1 MKISIG
7 CDHGGFLL
15 KEEIKNYLINK
26 GVYVFDK
33 GCYNLDRVDYPI
45 YAKDVAVDVSKG
57 ITDFGVLVCTTGI
70 GMSICANKVKGIR
83 AALVSNEEAS
93 KLTREHNNS
102 NVLCLG
108 AKFTKKEEALRIV
121 DIFLKQEFD
130 GDINK
135 KSRHIQR
142 VNLIKQMEEN

>member
-15 KEEIKNYLINK
+15 KEEIKKYLINE
-26 GVYVFDK
+26 GINVLDK

-45 YAKDVAVDVSKG
+45 YAKDVSMDVSTG
-57 ITDFGVLVCTTGI
+57 VSDFGILICTTGI

-83 AALVSNEEAS
+83 AALVGSEEAS

-108 AKFTKKEEALRIV
+108 AKFTGKDEAIKIV
-121 DIFLKQEFD
+121 DIFLKQKFD

-135 KSRHIQR
+135 NSRHIQR
-142 VNLIKQMEEN
+142 VNLIKRMEEN

>member
-1 MKISIG
+1 
-7 CDHGGFLL
+7 
-15 KEEIKNYLINK
+15 
-26 GVYVFDK
+26 
-33 GCYNLDRVDYPI
+33 
-45 YAKDVAVDVSKG
+45 
-57 ITDFGVLVCTTGI
+57 
-70 GMSICANKVKGIR
+70 MSICANKVKGIR

>member
-7 CDHGGFLL
+7 CDHWGFLL

-57 ITDFGVLVCTTGI
+57 ITDFGILVCTTGI

>member
-15 KEEIKNYLINK
+15 KEEIKNYLINE

-57 ITDFGVLVCTTGI
+57 ITDFGILVCTTGI

-130 GDINK
+130 GNINK

>member
-15 KEEIKNYLINK
+15 KEEIKNYLINE

-57 ITDFGVLVCTTGI
+57 ITDFGILVCTTGI

>member
-57 ITDFGVLVCTTGI
+57 ITDFGILVCTTGI